1 MPPLNSL
8 ETWSVRSARGGR
20 KPKSK
25 CFFIGEGPNTEYW
38 YLESLAV
45 RLAKMNAPELIE
57 LRPVERTGNERNQSA
72 PKKLLEQAR
81 LIRGDAESFGFDLET
96 DRIVVFFDADVYE
109 GDFERY
115 ASDLGMFSGVAEVAV
130 TNPSFELYLLLHLD
144 DALEKYVLPNEEEIL
159 GNGYVGGK
167 RRCVEKLASDVL
179 GFNVKHNEKVGEL
192 ARRFGV
198 AVMNER
204 ALNQNPSQSIGQ
216 LTSNVGA
223 SIMEIMHAGASSEES
238 YLGLCRRL
246 GVEDELA

>member
-81 LIRGDAESFGFDLET
+81 LIRGDADMFGFDPET
-96 DRIVVFFDADVYE
+96 DRIVVFFDADVYK
-109 GDFERY
+109 GDSERY

-144 DALEKYVLPNEEEIL
+144 DALEEYVLPNEEEIL

-167 RRCVEKLASDVL
+167 RRYVEKLASDAL

-204 ALNQNPSQSIGQ
+204 ALNQDPSQSIGR

-223 SIMEIMHAGASSEES
+223 RIMEIMHTGASSEES

-246 GVEDELA
+246 GVEDEPA